1 MPWQRG
7 QSGNPK
13 GRHSKAAAE
22 LAEIKQVLEGMRV
35 RLGAIKSFL
44 RNNAGNDA
52 GLIAA
57 EKEQRRDF

>member
-35 RLGAIKSFL
+35 RLGAIRIFP
-44 RNNAGNDA
+44 
-52 GLIAA
+52 
-57 EKEQRRDF
+57 EE